1 MNRITSGNTAKIVRT
16 PNILAHMF
24 VSTALAGL
32 LLVAGPIPLRADDC
46 PPERPMHLPE
56 LQGPKDNINS
66 YKVQLKGYKD
76 GEYMRDIQLVLDD
89 ALAYVMSRAGKVER
103 PAVVLDI
110 DETSLSN
117 WKNLEAD
124 DFGFIPR
131 GECSMVAGYPCGFA
145 AWINRA
151 EAEAIP
157 PTLKFYDAVRSK
169 NIAVFFI
176 TGRTVSQ
183 GKVTI
188 LNLQREGFKDWSGL
202 RLRPDGD
209 KGSIVPFKSGERA
222 RLESGDKPYHII
234 ATIGD
239 QTTDLIGNSNGG
251 DTGRHAECGFKLPNP
266 FYLIP

>member
-1 MNRITSGNTAKIVRT
+1 MSGKTQGASPAPDWLGR
-16 PNILAHMF
+16 
-24 VSTALAGL
+24 ALGL
-32 LLVAGPIPLRADDC
+32 LALVGLLTLGGTAPLRADDC
-46 PPERPMHLPE
+46 PPAPEQPMHLPDLKE
-56 LQGPKDNINS
+56 PKDNINS
-66 YKVQLKGYKD
+66 HKIQLKEYKD
-76 GEYMRDIQLVLDD
+76 GEYMHDIQQVLDD
-89 ALAYVMSRAGKVER
+89 ALTYVMSRAVKVER

-117 WKNLEAD
+117 WKNLVAD
-124 DFGFIPR
+124 DFGFIPK
-131 GECSMVAGYPCGFA
+131 GECSLQPDYPCGFA

-169 NIAVFFI
+169 GIAVFFI

-183 GKVTI
+183 GKVTV

-202 RLRPDGD
+202 KLRPDGD

-222 RLESGDKPYHII
+222 KLESGDKPYHII

-239 QTTDLIGNSNGG
+239 QQSDLVGPAG
-251 DTGRHAECGFKLPNP
+251 DDKDRHAECPFKLPNP
-266 FYLIP
+266 FYFIK

>member
-1 MNRITSGNTAKIVRT
+1 MSGKTSDVARTADIIARA
-16 PNILAHMF
+16 LF
-24 VSTALAGL
+24 STALAGFL
-32 LLVAGPIPLRADDC
+32 LAAGACPLRADDC
-46 PPERPMHLPE
+46 PPEQPMHLPE
-56 LQGPKDNINS
+56 LKGPKDNINS
-66 YKVQLKGYKD
+66 YKLQLKGYKD
-76 GEYMRDIQLVLDD
+76 GEYMNDIQRVLND
-89 ALAYVMSRAGKVER
+89 ALAYVTSRADKVER

-117 WKNLEAD
+117 WKNLKAD
-124 DFGFIPR
+124 DFGFISK
-131 GECSMVAGYPCGFA
+131 GECSLLPDYPCGFA

-157 PTLKFYDAVRSK
+157 PTLKFYDAVRGK

-202 RLRPDGD
+202 KLRPDGE

-222 RLESGDKPYHII
+222 KLESGDKPYHII

-239 QTTDLIGNSNGG
+239 QVTDLIGNPDGK